1 MENKIKHFLMEKD
14 GVFFIPFKIV
24 CSEAEKEG
32 RALGVRMFLSRDAK
46 LNDPQTCLLSD
57 KSNLHTIKY
66 AITF

>member
-1 MENKIKHFLMEKD
+1 MEKD
-14 GVFFIPFKIV
+14 GGVFFIPFKIV

-57 KSNLHTIKY
+57 KSNFHTIKY
-66 AITF
+66 VTMTALKIFDSQ